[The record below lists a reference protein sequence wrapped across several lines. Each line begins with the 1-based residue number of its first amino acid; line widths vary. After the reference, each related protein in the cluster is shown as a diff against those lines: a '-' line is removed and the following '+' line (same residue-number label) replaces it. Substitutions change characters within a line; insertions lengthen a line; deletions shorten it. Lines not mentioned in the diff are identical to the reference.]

1 MSEYICQ
8 TCSKKYKFKT
18 SFEKHVRDCSK
29 PPVKEPV
36 KEPSKPH
43 IKEEQKEPTKER
55 VKEPV
60 KVEQKQIEKETVKET
75 IKEPLPEIKVEQK
88 EPEVKR
94 DEVKQV
100 EPNVK
105 LEHLEHIAR
114 EECNCV
120 HCDKRFVTIDILKFI
135 QELENK
141 NFRIQELEQCVDK
154 LYQKLVEC
162 RKAYVHLFDLYD
174 EKLNKHNYEDDD

>member
-1 MSEYICQ
+1 MSEYICE

-29 PPVKEPV
+29 PTN
-36 KEPSKPH
+36 KP
-43 IKEEQKEPTKER
+43 P
-55 VKEPV
+55 KEPV
-60 KVEQKQIEKETVKET
+60 KVEQKETEKKSDNET

-100 EPNVK
+100 EPN
-105 LEHLEHIAR
+105 LEHIAK

-141 NFRIQELEQCVDK
+141 NLRIQELEQCVDK

>member
-1 MSEYICQ
+1 MSEYTCE

-29 PPVKEPV
+29 HPKEPP
-36 KEPSKPH
+36 KEP
-43 IKEEQKEPTKER
+43 

-60 KVEQKQIEKETVKET
+60 KVEQKQP
-75 IKEPLPEIKVEQK
+75 IKEPVKVEQK
-88 EPEVKR
+88 EPLPDVKEEEKKISQL
-94 DEVKQV
+94 D
-100 EPNVK
+100 
-105 LEHLEHIAR
+105 HLEHIAK

-141 NFRIQELEQCVDK
+141 NLRIQELEQCVDK

>member
-1 MSEYICQ
+1 MSEYICEF
-8 TCSKKYKFKT
+8 CSKKYKFKT

-29 PPVKEPV
+29 PTN
-36 KEPSKPH
+36 KP
-43 IKEEQKEPTKER
+43 
-55 VKEPV
+55 
-60 KVEQKQIEKETVKET
+60 VKET

-100 EPNVK
+100 EPDVQ
-105 LEHLEHIAR
+105 LEQNRDHLEHIPR

>member
-1 MSEYICQ
+1 MSEYTCE

-29 PPVKEPV
+29 PP
-36 KEPSKPH
+36 
-43 IKEEQKEPTKER
+43 
-55 VKEPV
+55 KEPV
-60 KVEQKQIEKETVKET
+60 KVEQKQPIKET
-75 IKEPLPEIKVEQK
+75 IKEPVNEKK
-88 EPEVKR
+88 EPLPDVKEE
-94 DEVKQV
+94 DKKIPHADVQ
-100 EPNVK
+100 
-105 LEHLEHIAR
+105 LDHLDHIAK

-141 NFRIQELEQCVDK
+141 NLRIQELEQCVDK

>member
-1 MSEYICQ
+1 MSEYICE

-29 PPVKEPV
+29 PTN
-36 KEPSKPH
+36 KP
-43 IKEEQKEPTKER
+43 P
-55 VKEPV
+55 KEPV
-60 KVEQKQIEKETVKET
+60 KVEQKETEKKSDNET

-100 EPNVK
+100 EPNVQ
-105 LEHLEHIAR
+105 LEHLEHIAK

-141 NFRIQELEQCVDK
+141 NLRIQELEQCVDK